1 MPTNCLIFVFVGN
14 QPSPALAVN
23 TERASSIFLVI
34 SDPGSNGNLL
44 LIYILPGAKLSAR
57 PIWFNC
63 FLNFGIQNSFYIHHQ
78 NFNGSVLMQN
88 ISRQLGSQK
97 IHSITSQ
104 SSWEL
109 SALSQQKATHAD
121 LTVLM
126 TDCKGLL
133 CKYISTCLTTKI
145 ILK

>member
-1 MPTNCLIFVFVGN
+1 MIVTRKTRPFLRHHPVDSWYFVVSWTG
-14 QPSPALAVN
+14 
-23 TERASSIFLVI
+23 SIFLVR

-88 ISRQLGSQK
+88 ISRQLGSQNK
-97 IHSITSQ
+97 IKYILWRLRVRENFLPCHSKRPPTLTWP
-104 SSWEL
+104 SSWRSVKDCFVNL
-109 SALSQQKATHAD
+109 FVPVLQQK
-121 LTVLM
+121 
-126 TDCKGLL
+126 
-133 CKYISTCLTTKI
+133 
-145 ILK
+145 